1 MRERLPAKHERSPKM
16 PQLEGF
22 PQVSIVIPCFRHGRL
37 LGQAVDSAL
46 AQTHRFIEVIVVNDG
61 SEDETE
67 DVARSFGDRIQYVT
81 KDNGGLSSARN
92 AGIGLATGQYLL
104 FLDADDLLHPEAAE
118 RLVAAAGNSGDRMA
132 MMGVRC
138 FAAEHDRT
146 SGPVMIPAF
155 HGLLAPEIFVHN
167 HPVHGILC
175 PRAAIVAAGGF
186 DESLQAV
193 EDWDLWIRLAL
204 RGIDVVSIPW
214 CGAFYRQVAG
224 SMSSDRSGMA
234 RAKCRMFGK
243 AWAAVRDRDDFW
255 AGWAG
260 PFLRSLYAVRR
271 NCKALG
277 LESEIPP
284 IQKMINEIR
293 NRGNRVCP
301 ASPAALRL
309 QDAAPAAVGD
319 CLEAAG
325 LSLAR
330 FCWPSFYDRCKN

>member
-1 MRERLPAKHERSPKM
+1 MM
-16 PQLEGF
+16 PLLEVF
-22 PQVSIVIPCFRHGRL
+22 LQASIIIPCFRHGRL

-46 AQTHRFIEVIVVNDG
+46 AQTHRAVEVIVVNDG

-81 KDNGGLSSARN
+81 KENGGLSSARN
-92 AGIGLATGQYLL
+92 AGIGLARGQYLL
-104 FLDADDLLHPEAAE
+104 FLDADDLLHPEAVE
-118 RLVAAAGNSGDRMA
+118 RLVAAAGGSGDRMA

-138 FAAEHDRT
+138 FATEHDRT
-146 SGPVMIPAF
+146 SGPVMIPGF
-155 HGLLAPEIFVHN
+155 HGPLTPQIFVHN

-175 PRAAIVAAGGF
+175 PKAAIVAAGGF
-186 DESLQAV
+186 DESLRAV
-193 EDWDLWIRLAL
+193 EDWDLWIRVAL
-204 RGIDVVSIPW
+204 RGMDVVSIPW

-224 SMSSDRSGMA
+224 SMSSDRSRMA
-234 RAKCRMFGK
+234 HAKCRMFGK

-255 AGWAG
+255 AAWAG
-260 PFLRSLYAVRR
+260 EFLRSLYAVRR
-271 NCKALG
+271 NCKVLG
-277 LESEIPP
+277 LESEIPA
-284 IQKMINEIR
+284 IQEMIDEIR
-293 NRGNRVCP
+293 GRGVRVCS

-330 FCWPSFYDRCKN
+330 LCWPSFYDRCKN

>member
-1 MRERLPAKHERSPKM
+1 M

-22 PQVSIVIPCFRHGRL
+22 PQVSIIIPCFRHGRL

-46 AQTHRFIEVIVVNDG
+46 AQTHRSIEVIVVNDG

-81 KDNGGLSSARN
+81 KENGGLSSARN
-92 AGIGLATGQYLL
+92 AGIGLARGQYLL
-104 FLDADDLLHPEAAE
+104 FLDADDLLDPEAVE
-118 RLVAAAGNSGDRMA
+118 RLVAAAGPAGDRMA
-132 MMGVRC
+132 MMGVRY
-138 FAAEHDRT
+138 FSAEHDLT
-146 SGPVMIPAF
+146 DGPAVIPAF
-155 HGLLAPEIFVHN
+155 HGPLAPEIFVHN

-175 PRAAIVAAGGF
+175 PMAAIVAAGGF

-224 SMSSDRSGMA
+224 SMSSDRSRMA

-255 AGWAG
+255 AAWAG
-260 PFLRSLYAVRR
+260 AFLRSLYAVRR
-271 NCKALG
+271 NCKVMG
-277 LESEIPP
+277 LESEISA
-284 IQKMINEIR
+284 IQKIIDEIR
-293 NRGNRVCP
+293 GRGIQVCP
-301 ASPAALRL
+301 SSPAALRL

-325 LSLAR
+325 LTLAR